1 MTTHTHPEIHADILE
16 RSKATASEIGDSE
29 ERLRVD
35 IYKIRDELKSDIAG
49 LQTSVGG
56 LETSVGGLETSVGGL
71 ETSVGGLSAR
81 MGSLELDVKAMKDVL
96 LPPKP

>member
-49 LQTSVGG
+49 L
-56 LETSVGGLETSVGGL
+56 